1 MSKKRNLWTAAL
13 CFIVIAAMTVM
24 TLGLTGCQLAEKEQG
39 KAQSDLLIGA
49 LVWATDSDNP
59 NVPEDDS
66 ISLERVQVETGRG
79 TDIKVSNPDMMG
91 AYVLPEREN
100 GEVQGID
107 FLADDRFVS
116 APGNA
121 YIGDKNEINA
131 TLYFDSSRQLITYVY
146 GVYERA
152 DGSLY
157 AKRNSGGLSFAAAGG
172 ANTIE
177 EKNGDWHVKVTMH
190 YEPFKAYDKM
200 IVKQFD
206 KNDNCISR
214 TVFAPEDDVKLKKA
228 QGYAYAV
235 CEYIKDGKSDYKLV
249 EDDTVFRVVMNPD
262 NGIGEKRDI
271 VLD

>member
-1 MSKKRNLWTAAL
+1 MSKKRNLWTAIL
-13 CFIVIAAMTVM
+13 CFVVIAAMAV
-24 TLGLTGCQLAEKEQG
+24 GLASCQLAEKERG
-39 KAQSDLLIGA
+39 KAQTDLLIGA
-49 LVWATDSDNP
+49 LVWVSDSDNP
-59 NVPEDDS
+59 DVPEDDS
-66 ISLERVQVETGRG
+66 ISLERVKTGSG
-79 TDIKVSNPDMMG
+79 TDIKVSNSDMMG
-91 AYVLPEREN
+91 AYVLAERED
-100 GEVQGID
+100 GEVKSVS

-116 APGNA
+116 APGTA
-121 YIGDKNEINA
+121 HLGDKNEINA

-152 DGSLY
+152 NGSLY
-157 AKRNSGGLSFAAAGG
+157 ARGNGAGLFCEERGG

-177 EKNGDWHVKVTMH
+177 ERTGDWGVKVTMH
-190 YEPFKAYDKM
+190 YEPFMAYDKM

-206 KNDNCISR
+206 ENDSCISR

-262 NGIGEKRDI
+262 NGIGEKRNI
-271 VLD
+271 VLE